1 MGFQLSEGGN
11 MKNLIKILLVGFVAN
26 IAAGNNDI
34 YLTQSGGG
42 AFTLTIDQI
51 GSTNKVGT
59 SAARVTMAGSS
70 ITADLK
76 QQGATNTL
84 AAAIAQANSS
94 SWTMYQIGDS
104 NTSTLTAGGG
114 GSVASSDFDYNAT
127 GNSNILTWLQ
137 GSSSAATGGNFD
149 ATITGNS
156 NDLNIRSE
164 VIGAVNN
171 FSVDGNSNDFD
182 ITQVGTDDKAIT
194 FTLVGDSNDVD
205 IDQTT
210 SASGVTDTIS
220 LVAASTSG
228 TINIDQ
234 CTSGC

>member
-1 MGFQLSEGGN
+1 
-11 MKNLIKILLVGFVAN
+11 MKNLIKLLLVCFVSVAHS
-26 IAAGNNDI
+26 GNQDI

-59 SAARVTMAGSS
+59 SSARVTMAGAS

-84 AAAIAQANSS
+84 AAAIAQAAST

-104 NTSTLTAGGG
+104 NTSTLTAGGS
-114 GSVASSDFDYNAT
+114 GSVGSSDFDYNAT

-149 ATITGNS
+149 AALTGNS

-164 VIGAVNN
+164 VIGAINN
-171 FSVDGNSNDFD
+171 WDIDGNSNDID
-182 ITQVGTDDKAIT
+182 VTQIGTDDKAIT
-194 FTLVGDSNDVD
+194 FTLVGDSNNID

-210 SASGVTDTIS
+210 AASGVTDTIV
-220 LVAASTSG
+220 LTAVSTSG
-228 TINIDQ
+228 TINLDQ

>member
-1 MGFQLSEGGN
+1 
-11 MKNLIKILLVGFVAN
+11 MKNLTKLLLLCFITSVT
-26 IAAGNNDI
+26 AGNNDI

-59 SAARVTMAGSS
+59 SGARVTMAGASL
-70 ITADLK
+70 TGDFK

-84 AAAIAQANSS
+84 AAAIAAANSS

-104 NTSTLTAGGG
+104 NTSTLTAGGS

-149 ATITGNS
+149 AAITGNT
-156 NDLNIRSE
+156 NDLNIRCE
-164 VIGAVNN
+164 TIGCVNN
-171 FSVDGNSNDFD
+171 WDIDGNSNDID
-182 ITQVGTDDKAIT
+182 VTQIGTDDKSIT
-194 FTLVGDSNDVD
+194 FTLVGDSNNID

-210 SASGVTDTIS
+210 AASGVTDTIS
-220 LVAASTSG
+220 IVAASTSG
-228 TINIDQ
+228 TINLDQ
-234 CTSGC
+234 CSSGC

>member
-1 MGFQLSEGGN
+1 
-11 MKNLIKILLVGFVAN
+11 MKNLTKLLLLCFITSVT
-26 IAAGNNDI
+26 AGNNDI

-59 SAARVTMAGSS
+59 SGARVTMAGASL
-70 ITADLK
+70 TGDFK

-104 NTSTLTAGGG
+104 NTSTLTAGGS

-127 GNSNILTWLQ
+127 GNTNVLTWLQ
-137 GSSSAATGGNFD
+137 GSSSAASGGNFD
-149 ATITGNS
+149 AAITGNT
-156 NDLNIRSE
+156 NDLNIRCE
-164 VIGAVNN
+164 TIGCVNN
-171 FSVDGNSNDFD
+171 WDIDGNSNDID
-182 ITQVGTDDKAIT
+182 VTQIGTDDKSIT

-210 SASGVTDTIS
+210 AASGVTDTIS

-228 TINIDQ
+228 TINLDQ

>member
-1 MGFQLSEGGN
+1 
-11 MKNLIKILLVGFVAN
+11 MKNLTKLLLLCFITSVT
-26 IAAGNNDI
+26 AGNNDI

-59 SAARVTMAGSS
+59 SGARVTMAGASL
-70 ITADLK
+70 TGDFK

-104 NTSTLTAGGG
+104 NTSTLTAGGS

-149 ATITGNS
+149 AAITGNT
-156 NDLNIRSE
+156 NDLNIRCE
-164 VIGAVNN
+164 TIGCVNN
-171 FSVDGNSNDFD
+171 WDIDGNSNDID
-182 ITQVGTDDKAIT
+182 VTQIGTDDKSIT
-194 FTLVGDSNDVD
+194 FTLVGDSNNID

-210 SASGVTDTIS
+210 AASGVTDTIS
-220 LVAASTSG
+220 IVAASTSG
-228 TINIDQ
+228 TINLDQ
-234 CTSGC
+234 CSSGC

>member
-1 MGFQLSEGGN
+1 
-11 MKNLIKILLVGFVAN
+11 MKNLIKLLLVCFVSVAYT
-26 IAAGNNDI
+26 GNQDI

-59 SAARVTMAGSS
+59 SGARVTMAGSS

-137 GSSSAATGGNFD
+137 GSTSAATGGNFD
-149 ATITGNS
+149 AALTGNS

-164 VIGAVNN
+164 VIGAINN
-171 FSVDGNSNDFD
+171 WDIDGNSNDID
-182 ITQVGTDDKAIT
+182 VTQIGTDDKAIT

-210 SASGVTDTIS
+210 NASGVTDTIS

>member
-1 MGFQLSEGGN
+1 
-11 MKNLIKILLVGFVAN
+11 MKNLIKILLVCFVAN

-59 SAARVTMAGSS
+59 SGARVTMAGASL
-70 ITADLK
+70 TGDFK

-84 AAAIAQANSS
+84 AAAIAAANSS

-104 NTSTLTAGGG
+104 NTSTLTAGGS

-149 ATITGNS
+149 AALTGNT
-156 NDLNIRSE
+156 NDLNIRCE
-164 VIGAVNN
+164 TIGCVNN
-171 FSVDGNSNDFD
+171 WDIDGNSNDID
-182 ITQVGTDDKAIT
+182 VTQIGTDDKSIT
-194 FTLVGDSNDVD
+194 FTLVGDSNNID

-210 SASGVTDTIS
+210 AASGVTDTIS
-220 LVAASTSG
+220 IVAASTSG
-228 TINIDQ
+228 TINLDQ
-234 CTSGC
+234 CSSGC

>member
-1 MGFQLSEGGN
+1 
-11 MKNLIKILLVGFVAN
+11 MKNLIKLLLICFVSVTYG
-26 IAAGNNDI
+26 GNNDI

-42 AFTLTIDQI
+42 AFVLTIDQI
-51 GSTNKVGT
+51 GNTNKVGT
-59 SAARVTMAGSS
+59 SGARSTFAGAS
-70 ITADLK
+70 ITADIK
-76 QQGATNTL
+76 QQGNSNTL
-84 AAAIAQANSS
+84 ANSIAQAASS

-104 NTSTLTAGGG
+104 NASTITAGGS
-114 GSVASSDFDYNAT
+114 GSVGSSDFDYNAT

-149 ATITGNS
+149 AAITGNS

-171 FSVDGNSNDFD
+171 WDIDGNSNDID
-182 ITQVGTDDKAIT
+182 VTQIGTDDKAIT
-194 FTLVGDSNDVD
+194 FTLVGDSNNID

-210 SASGVTDTIS
+210 AASGVTDTIS

-234 CTSGC
+234 CSSGC

>member
-1 MGFQLSEGGN
+1 
-11 MKNLIKILLVGFVAN
+11 MKNLIKLLLVCFVSVAYT
-26 IAAGNNDI
+26 GNQDI

-59 SAARVTMAGSS
+59 SSARVTMAGAS

-84 AAAIAQANSS
+84 AAAIAQAAST

-104 NTSTLTAGGG
+104 NTSTLTAGGS
-114 GSVASSDFDYNAT
+114 GSVGSSDFDYNAT

-149 ATITGNS
+149 AALTGNS

-164 VIGAVNN
+164 VIGAINN
-171 FSVDGNSNDFD
+171 WDIDGNSNDID
-182 ITQVGTDDKAIT
+182 VTQIGTDDKAIT
-194 FTLVGDSNDVD
+194 FTLVGDSNNVD

-210 SASGVTDTIS
+210 NASGVTDTIS

>member
-1 MGFQLSEGGN
+1 
-11 MKNLIKILLVGFVAN
+11 MKNLIKLLLVCFVSVAYT
-26 IAAGNNDI
+26 GNQDI

-84 AAAIAQANSS
+84 AATIAQGGSS

-149 ATITGNS
+149 AALTGNS

-164 VIGAVNN
+164 VIGAINN
-171 FSVDGNSNDFD
+171 WDIDGNSNDID
-182 ITQVGTDDKAIT
+182 VTQIGTDDKAIT
-194 FTLVGDSNDVD
+194 FTLVGDSNNVD

-210 SASGVTDTIS
+210 NASGVTDTIS

>member
-1 MGFQLSEGGN
+1 
-11 MKNLIKILLVGFVAN
+11 MKNLIKLLLVCFVSVAYT
-26 IAAGNNDI
+26 GNQDI

-59 SAARVTMAGSS
+59 SSARVTMAGAS

-84 AAAIAQANSS
+84 AAAIAQAAST

-104 NTSTLTAGGG
+104 NTSTLTAGGS
-114 GSVASSDFDYNAT
+114 GSVGSSDFDYNAT

-149 ATITGNS
+149 AALTGNS

-164 VIGAVNN
+164 VIGAINN
-171 FSVDGNSNDFD
+171 WDIDGNSNDID
-182 ITQVGTDDKAIT
+182 VTQIGTDDKAIT
-194 FTLVGDSNDVD
+194 FTLVGDSNNID

-210 SASGVTDTIS
+210 AASGVTDTIS
-220 LVAASTSG
+220 IVAASTSG
-228 TINIDQ
+228 VINLDQ
-234 CTSGC
+234 CSSGC

>member
-1 MGFQLSEGGN
+1 
-11 MKNLIKILLVGFVAN
+11 MKNLIKILLVCFVGLAT
-26 IAAGNNDI
+26 AGDNDI

-70 ITADLK
+70 LTGDFK

-84 AAAIAQANSS
+84 AAAIAAANSS

-127 GNSNILTWLQ
+127 GNTNVLTWLQ

-149 ATITGNS
+149 AALTGNT
-156 NDLNIRSE
+156 NDLNIRCE
-164 VIGAVNN
+164 TIGCVNN
-171 FSVDGNSNDFD
+171 WDIDGNSNDID
-182 ITQVGTDDKAIT
+182 VTQIGTDDKSIT

-210 SASGVTDTIS
+210 RH
-220 LVAASTSG
+220 
-228 TINIDQ
+228 Q
-234 CTSGC
+234 E

>member
-1 MGFQLSEGGN
+1 
-11 MKNLIKILLVGFVAN
+11 MKNLIKLLLVCFVAN
-26 IAAGNNDI
+26 MAAGNNDI

-42 AFTLTIDQI
+42 AFTLTADQI
-51 GSTNKVGT
+51 GSTNKIGT

-114 GSVASSDFDYNAT
+114 GSVASSDFDYSAT
-127 GNSNILTWLQ
+127 GNSNVLTWLQ
-137 GSSSAATGGNFD
+137 GSSAASTGGNQDFV
-149 ATITGNS
+149 IQGNT
-156 NDLNIRSE
+156 NNINSRCE
-164 VIGAVNN
+164 VIGCINN
-171 FSVDGNSNDFD
+171 WDIDGNTNDID
-182 ITQVGTDDKAIT
+182 VTQIGTADKSIT
-194 FTLVGDSNDVD
+194 FDLTGDSNNID

-210 SASGVTDTIS
+210 AASGVTDTIV
-220 LVAASTSG
+220 LTAVSTSG
-228 TINIDQ
+228 TINLDQ

>member
-1 MGFQLSEGGN
+1 
-11 MKNLIKILLVGFVAN
+11 MKNLIKLLLVCFVSVAHS
-26 IAAGNNDI
+26 GNNDI

-59 SAARVTMAGSS
+59 SSARVTMAGAS

-84 AAAIAQANSS
+84 AAAIAQAAST

-104 NTSTLTAGGG
+104 NTSTLTAGGS
-114 GSVASSDFDYNAT
+114 GSVGSSDFDYNAT

-149 ATITGNS
+149 AALTGNS

-164 VIGAVNN
+164 VIGAINN
-171 FSVDGNSNDFD
+171 WDIDGNSNDID
-182 ITQVGTDDKAIT
+182 VTQIGTDDKAIT
-194 FTLVGDSNDVD
+194 FTLVGDSNNID

-210 SASGVTDTIS
+210 AASGVTDTIS
-220 LVAASTSG
+220 IVAASTSG
-228 TINIDQ
+228 VINLDQ
-234 CTSGC
+234 CSSGC

>member
-1 MGFQLSEGGN
+1 
-11 MKNLIKILLVGFVAN
+11 MKNLIKLLLVCFVSVAHS
-26 IAAGNNDI
+26 GNQDI

-59 SAARVTMAGSS
+59 SSARVTMAGAS

-84 AAAIAQANSS
+84 AAAIAQAAST

-104 NTSTLTAGGG
+104 NTSTLTAGGS
-114 GSVASSDFDYNAT
+114 GSVGSSDFDYNAT

-149 ATITGNS
+149 AALTGNS

-164 VIGAVNN
+164 VIGAINN
-171 FSVDGNSNDFD
+171 WDIDGNSNDID
-182 ITQVGTDDKAIT
+182 VTQIGTDDKAIT
-194 FTLVGDSNDVD
+194 FTLVGDSNNVD

-210 SASGVTDTIS
+210 NASGVTDTIS

>member
-1 MGFQLSEGGN
+1 
-11 MKNLIKILLVGFVAN
+11 MKNLIKLLLVCFVSVAHS
-26 IAAGNNDI
+26 GNQDI

-59 SAARVTMAGSS
+59 SSARVTMAGAS

-84 AAAIAQANSS
+84 AAAIAQAAST

-104 NTSTLTAGGG
+104 NTSTLTAGGS
-114 GSVASSDFDYNAT
+114 GSVGSSDFDYNAT

-149 ATITGNS
+149 AALTGNS

-164 VIGAVNN
+164 VIGAINN
-171 FSVDGNSNDFD
+171 WDIDGNSNDID
-182 ITQVGTDDKAIT
+182 VTQIGTDDKAIT
-194 FTLVGDSNDVD
+194 FTLVGDSNNID

-210 SASGVTDTIS
+210 AASGVTDTIS
-220 LVAASTSG
+220 IVAASTSG
-228 TINIDQ
+228 VINLDQ
-234 CTSGC
+234 CSSGC